1 MALLLPIMSSQ
12 MPRLNGTIVTPLGKL
27 SNTAFQAAQKD
38 YIGQSEHDSGRS
50 PYDDRPEFVS
60 Y

>member
-1 MALLLPIMSSQ
+1 

-50 PYDDRPEFVS
+50 PYDDRPEFV
-60 Y
+60 YG